1 MEADSFDTLK
11 ERTEEKIKVMQ
22 AFVDGKTI
30 QHTQRH
36 GGKEL
41 HTTYAPCW
49 NWENYEYVVKE
60 GNFRRSALDDPFA
73 EDNSESDP
81 HKEVKMFGLYQ
92 CAVRIDDV
100 VRIDT
105 EWDGENHNLVIY
117 QKSVKEPLTVRYRSH
132 EECEKVYLKLLEAC
146 NSKK

>member
-1 MEADSFDTLK
+1 MEALDYIKEITK
-11 ERTEEKIKVMQ
+11 ERIKVMQ
-22 AFVDGKTI
+22 AFVEGKAV
-30 QHTQRH
+30 QYRKREN
-36 GGKEL
+36 GAERDYS
-41 HTTYAPCW
+41 TTFTPLW
-49 NWENYEYVVKE
+49 QW
-60 GNFRRSALDDPFA
+60 DDYDYRVA
-73 EDNSESDP
+73 EDQSESNP

-105 EWDGENHNLVIY
+105 EWDGENNNLVIY